1 MSRLYPKAHKILVA
15 EVVKTASKDPIAGEV
30 SQDLVLKRLD
40 RLRSQKGEPAN
51 EAELRELLQDV
62 LPNFSDRVIKQ
73 AAKANHPK
81 SKLWLLPKA
90 AVAIAALSGG
100 IWVLNL
106 PYPMIRRPVARTAPI
121 LLLPSFISMDRNY
134 RAATAKV
141 EQADQLVNRATS
153 MADLELGQKKV
164 SEAQGHLDKLPV
176 WFIGYEPR
184 VYMNFFRVGFM
195 FTLDEYRAARA
206 DIGRMEAVVFQ
217 ETNAM
222 NELSNAEVAIA
233 EAKENYQKAADETTK
248 QTSLSNWQAGIDRLV
263 ELPAQTLAAK
273 QAQTKLKA
281 YSRDFADISGL
292 FVGND
297 ITNKTM
303 GSAKRRANQAQE
315 DCGNQSL
322 SQEQWQNCAQLW
334 EQAISFLGQIPIED
348 PSYDTADILRVE
360 YERQLS
366 QVRASFTVETKSTK
380 AYNSAKSKI
389 EQLPTEVND
398 SNKERTIRQI
408 RAILSELEQVK
419 SGTTVEQDARLLI
432 DSAQQKLRQIEK
444 S

>member
-1 MSRLYPKAHKILVA
+1 MSRLSSKAYKILVA
-15 EVVKTASKDPIAGEV
+15 ELKKVALQDPIAGETA
-30 SQDLVLKRLD
+30 QDLALKRLD
-40 RLRSQKGEPAN
+40 RLRSQKGNPAD

-62 LPNFSDRVIKQ
+62 LPDFSDRVIRQ
-73 AAKANHPK
+73 AAKANRSK
-81 SKLWLLPKA
+81 SKLWLLPKV
-90 AVAIAALSGG
+90 AVAMAALSGG

-176 WFIGYEPR
+176 WFVGYEPR

-195 FTLDEYRAARA
+195 FTLDEYRAARE

-222 NELSNAEVAIA
+222 NELVRAEETIA
-233 EAKENYQKAADETTK
+233 EAKQTYQNATDETTK
-248 QTSLSNWQAGIDRLV
+248 QSSLSNWQIGMDGLE
-263 ELPAQTLAAK
+263 ELPSRTLAAK
-273 QAQTKLKA
+273 QAKTKLKA
-281 YSRDFADISGL
+281 YYRDFKAVSGL
-292 FVGND
+292 VAGND

-303 GSAKRRANQAQE
+303 GAAQRRANEAKE
-315 DCGNQSL
+315 NCNNTPL
-322 SQEQWQNCAQLW
+322 SEEQWRDCVQLW
-334 EQAISFLGQIPIED
+334 EKAIVFLKKIPIED
-348 PSYDTADILRVE
+348 PSYTTADNLLIE

-366 QVRASFTVETKSTK
+366 KVKSFAARETESIRAYKLAQNKFRQMP
-380 AYNSAKSKI
+380 A
-389 EQLPTEVND
+389 EVNT
-398 SNKERTIRQI
+398 SNKQRTIRQI
-408 RAILSELEQVK
+408 RDILIELEKVQ
-419 SGTTVEQDARLLI
+419 SGTTVEQDARFMG
-432 DSAQQKLRQIEK
+432 DSARQKLRQIEQ